1 MLLFA
6 ITVLKQ
12 DANAL
17 MLGEFPVVMDLVG
30 SVEAAKEA
38 KQQVVIMVMVMVI
51 MVMRIVMVRIV
62 MVMIMVMV
70 IMVVVI
76 MVMVIMVMRIM
87 MVIMVMVMVKHHQ
100 QEQ

>member
-38 KQQVVIMVMVMVI
+38 NT
-51 MVMRIVMVRIV
+51 R
-62 MVMIMVMV
+62 
-70 IMVVVI
+70 
-76 MVMVIMVMRIM
+76 
-87 MVIMVMVMVKHHQ
+87 HDDNGD
-100 QEQ
+100 

>member
-38 KQQVVIMVMVMVI
+38 KQQVVNMVMVI
-51 MVMRIVMVRIV
+51 VMVMVRIV
-62 MVMIMVMV
+62 MVVRIMMVRIVMVMV
-70 IMVVVI
+70 IV
-76 MVMVIMVMRIM
+76 MVMRIM
-87 MVIMVMVMVKHHQ
+87 MVRIVMVVMSIVKQ
-100 QEQ
+100 Y

>member
-38 KQQVVIMVMVMVI
+38 KQQVVIMVMV
-51 MVMRIVMVRIV
+51 IV
-62 MVMIMVMV
+62 
-70 IMVVVI
+70 
-76 MVMVIMVMRIM
+76 MVMRIM
-87 MVIMVMVMVKHHQ
+87 MVRIVMVVMSIVKQ
-100 QEQ
+100 YQYQYQYQLLPTRLTGSSTLLAWRT

>member
-38 KQQVVIMVMVMVI
+38 KQQVVIMVMV
-51 MVMRIVMVRIV
+51 
-62 MVMIMVMV
+62 IMVMV
-70 IMVVVI
+70 IIVEM
-76 MVMVIMVMRIM
+76 MVMVIL
-87 MVIMVMVMVKHHQ
+87 KHHQ